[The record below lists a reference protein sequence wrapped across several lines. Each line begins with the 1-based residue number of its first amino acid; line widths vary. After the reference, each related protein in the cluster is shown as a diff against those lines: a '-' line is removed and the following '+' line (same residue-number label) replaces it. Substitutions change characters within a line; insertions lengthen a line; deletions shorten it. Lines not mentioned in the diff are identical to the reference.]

1 MACLVYPP
9 EKHHFANSAAS
20 GSLVGFRGLFFGGVG
35 GVKLLE
41 SWYSQVK
48 KQQVVA
54 YRPPDQTGG
63 QVNLLQNIS

>member
-41 SWYSQVK
+41 S
-48 KQQVVA
+48 
-54 YRPPDQTGG
+54 
-63 QVNLLQNIS
+63 